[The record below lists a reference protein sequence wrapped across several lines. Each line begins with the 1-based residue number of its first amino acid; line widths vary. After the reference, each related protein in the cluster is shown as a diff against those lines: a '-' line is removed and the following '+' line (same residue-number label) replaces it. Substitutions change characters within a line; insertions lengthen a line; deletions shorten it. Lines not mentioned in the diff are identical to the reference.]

1 MLVPVVV
8 RSKSGYVE
16 GLARDDFRVWVDGRQ
31 VAIESFDSGA
41 DARVSLIFLQDL
53 SGSMAT
59 GGKLEAGR
67 AALSGLVAAERP
79 GDELALVSFAGGR
92 LAVDVP
98 FTGDRDVFAEA
109 MADWSGYGT
118 TAIHD
123 AVAWIPE
130 ISDEGRQPKRA
141 VVLVTDGVDNA
152 SELAPE
158 VARQAV
164 ENARLPVYV
173 FGLGDHGDPLR
184 PEAGAG
190 VDTYAQVLGR
200 LATASGGRY
209 FPISDPADV
218 GDAVATLLQDLRAQY
233 VLGFPAATDAGAAVP
248 QAAGGGRGTRPRDRL
263 PHRLYRWR
271 ARRLD
276 QRRQRLAEPS
286 MSLLRP
292 QSKQLHSAGAAG
304 DDFCRFVHEPKS
316 RRLKMKRWTLLA
328 GVALALVASGCAT
341 KKYTRE
347 TVESETKPI
356 HSRMDEIQGQV
367 EKSQT
372 RIDQVDA
379 EGKQT
384 QQQVAQVSKTA
395 QDALDRADKAGK
407 LAEGKLL
414 YEKVLT
420 DEKAHFPVDSSKIS
434 DEAAAALDEFAQRLK
449 AENKNV
455 YLEIQGHT
463 DATGSESYNEK
474 LGLQRAEAVR
484 NYLNMKHQIP
494 LHRMSVISY
503 GESEPIAD
511 NKTRE
516 GRSQNRRVTI
526 VVLA

>member
-1 MLVPVVV
+1 MSPRPPAKHRLLSTLAMIAGIVVAGLTGIAGGAFGDPATAEDAADDVSVSGFSDQISVAWVLVPVVV

-67 AALSGLVAAERP
+67 AALRGLVAAERP

-109 MADWSGYGT
+109 MADWTGYGT

-184 PEAGAG
+184 PEAGGG

-233 VLGFPAATDAGAAVP
+233 VLGFPAATDQERRYRRLRVAAE
-248 QAAGGGRGTRPRDRL
+248 GRG
-263 PHRLYRWR
+263 
-271 ARRLD
+271 
-276 QRRQRLAEPS
+276 
-286 MSLLRP
+286 
-292 QSKQLHSAGAAG
+292 
-304 DDFCRFVHEPKS
+304 
-316 RRLKMKRWTLLA
+316 
-328 GVALALVASGCAT
+328 
-341 KKYTRE
+341 RE
-347 TVESETKPI
+347 TVF
-356 HSRMDEIQGQV
+356 
-367 EKSQT
+367 
-372 RIDQVDA
+372 RIGYTGGA
-379 EGKQT
+379 P
-384 QQQVAQVSKTA
+384 VAWAS
-395 QDALDRADKAGK
+395 AGS
-407 LAEGKLL
+407 G
-414 YEKVLT
+414 
-420 DEKAHFPVDSSKIS
+420 
-434 DEAAAALDEFAQRLK
+434 
-449 AENKNV
+449 
-455 YLEIQGHT
+455 
-463 DATGSESYNEK
+463 
-474 LGLQRAEAVR
+474 
-484 NYLNMKHQIP
+484 
-494 LHRMSVISY
+494 
-503 GESEPIAD
+503 
-511 NKTRE
+511 
-516 GRSQNRRVTI
+516 
-526 VVLA
+526 

>member
-1 MLVPVVV
+1 
-8 RSKSGYVE
+8 
-16 GLARDDFRVWVDGRQ
+16 
-31 VAIESFDSGA
+31 
-41 DARVSLIFLQDL
+41 
-53 SGSMAT
+53 
-59 GGKLEAGR
+59 
-67 AALSGLVAAERP
+67 
-79 GDELALVSFAGGR
+79 
-92 LAVDVP
+92 
-98 FTGDRDVFAEA
+98 
-109 MADWSGYGT
+109 
-118 TAIHD
+118 
-123 AVAWIPE
+123 
-130 ISDEGRQPKRA
+130 
-141 VVLVTDGVDNA
+141 
-152 SELAPE
+152 
-158 VARQAV
+158 
-164 ENARLPVYV
+164 
-173 FGLGDHGDPLR
+173 
-184 PEAGAG
+184 
-190 VDTYAQVLGR
+190 
-200 LATASGGRY
+200 
-209 FPISDPADV
+209 
-218 GDAVATLLQDLRAQY
+218 
-233 VLGFPAATDAGAAVP
+233 
-248 QAAGGGRGTRPRDRL
+248 
-263 PHRLYRWR
+263 
-271 ARRLD
+271 
-276 QRRQRLAEPS
+276 
-286 MSLLRP
+286 
-292 QSKQLHSAGAAG
+292 
-304 DDFCRFVHEPKS
+304 
-316 RRLKMKRWTLLA
+316 MKRWTLLA

-367 EKSQT
+367 EKSQS

-494 LHRMSVISY
+494 LHRMNVISY